1 MFGAHVRVTTVF
13 NRLLGFAGTVVEAVT
28 WSDTQIV
35 VAVRLRSR
43 VLVCPCGRT
52 SRARYDS
59 SRRRWRHVNLGRWV
73 VIIEGDIRRVD
84 CRGCGQVRSEW
95 LPWARPG
102 SRLTRD
108 VEDMAAWLAARM
120 SKTAVVQMM
129 GICWRTVTAIVTRL
143 VAAHLDT
150 DRLAGLYR
158 IGVDEIAYKKGRKFL
173 TLVTD
178 HDTGHVVWLGEGR
191 SQTVLAQ
198 FYETL
203 DPAGRDRVQA
213 VSMDMT
219 RIYREATRTWLP
231 NATICFDPFHVIVW
245 AGDALHT
252 TFLAADPK
260 AATLT
265 VEGLTTGQAWRKVRA
280 TLRAAANNL
289 DPVGQQIIEALRKRY
304 PKLHRAWRLKER
316 LRDLYRSVEPADAVT
331 YLKKWITS
339 ALRSNINAF
348 VTLAHRIRRN
358 LDGITAAVHHGLS
371 NSLTEGINAG
381 IRLLQRQ
388 ANGYAKLDNLITM
401 IYLRH
406 GGTPL
411 RLPTEPS

>member
-1 MFGAHVRVTTVF
+1 MRVTTVF

-35 VAVRLRSR
+35 VALRLRSR

-52 SRARYDS
+52 SRAGYDS
-59 SRRRWRHVNLGRWV
+59 SRRRWRHVNLGHWS
-73 VIIEGDIRRVD
+73 VIIEGDIRRVH
-84 CRGCGQVRSEW
+84 CRGCAAVRSEW

-108 VEDMAAWLAARM
+108 FEDMTAWLAARM
-120 SKTAVVQMM
+120 SKTAVAQLM
-129 GICWRTVTAIVTRL
+129 GTCWRTVNAVVDRL

-150 DRLAGLYR
+150 DRLDGLYR

-191 SQTVLAQ
+191 SQEVLGE
-198 FYETL
+198 FYARL
-203 DPAGRDRVQA
+203 DPVQREQVQA
-213 VSMDMT
+213 VSMDMSY
-219 RIYREATRTWLP
+219 IYREATRSWLP
-231 NATICFDPFHVIVW
+231 NAAICFDPFHVIVW
-245 AGDALHT
+245 AGDALHA

-260 AATLT
+260 TATLT

-280 TLRAAANNL
+280 TLRAAAENL
-289 DPVGQQIIEALRKRY
+289 DSTGQQIIDQLRKRY
-304 PKLHRAWRLKER
+304 PKLHRAWQLKER
-316 LRDLYRSVEPADAVT
+316 LRDLYRSVEVADAAT
-331 YLKKWITS
+331 HLKKWITS

-348 VTLAHRIRRN
+348 IALARRIRRN
-358 LDGITAAVHHGLS
+358 ADGITAAVHHGLS

-381 IRLLQRQ
+381 IRLIQRQ
-388 ANGYAKLDNLITM
+388 AYGYASLDNLITM

-411 RLPTEPS
+411 KLPTGTS